1 MGYLFHGSIGIYI
14 TIHWER
20 LNQNPTGKS
29 VNWKPSFLET
39 TRLLNIA
46 HFLHVSKG
54 CAIFLM
60 FAHHRR
66 FFSLDASAFDS
77 TIPADVYYKVI
88 TRLRGQGFSQHVI
101 ADRIKKTLEA
111 SYTSTQIG
119 YLFDLLSGNIFHEQ
133 RGGATGK
140 KGTTSDNS
148 IALVALVLGTSQQVA
163 PNREDRID
171 SRVRA
176 RRLDGPFADVVFSYF
191 LCM

>member
-1 MGYLFHGSIGIYI
+1 
-14 TIHWER
+14 
-20 LNQNPTGKS
+20 
-29 VNWKPSFLET
+29 
-39 TRLLNIA
+39 
-46 HFLHVSKG
+46 
-54 CAIFLM
+54 M

-77 TIPADVYYKVI
+77 TIPADVYHKVI